1 MVLVDRPDRPLNVE
15 VRRCSHTV
23 AEVAWQAGSDNN
35 EPILD
40 YIVQYNTSTDGPDVR
55 HEGAMV
61 DADSRF
67 AVIPLRPWANYSFRV
82 SARNRLGVGPA
93 SRLSSVICSTP
104 PAKPFRNPTGVCSN
118 FTGSYQLIIIWQ
130 VCRRIT
136 SNIVLLLSNGKN
148 CKMLYELV
156 SCKCSLSITTVTHR
170 CIERRTR
177 TSDLS
182 NLILIRNL
190 KSALWLSSASC
201 LIACYDN

>member
-190 KSALWLSSASC
+190 KSAL
-201 LIACYDN
+201 